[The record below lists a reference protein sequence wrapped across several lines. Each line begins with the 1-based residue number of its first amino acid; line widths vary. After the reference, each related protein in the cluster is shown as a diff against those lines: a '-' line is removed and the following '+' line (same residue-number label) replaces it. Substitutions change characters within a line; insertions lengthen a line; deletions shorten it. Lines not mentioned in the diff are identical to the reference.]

1 MLYYLYYKLYYLFLT
16 FILITQVNN
25 LYYDF
30 SHTET
35 FQITLSTFPQNSRS
49 YCVFVVFHSEF
60 TFSLWRLRRK
70 PWTHDSTK
78 ISLPQAYMTQHS
90 HDIICLTETF
100 LNSSIQSDD
109 DRITIGEYNLIKSDH
124 PSDLKKS
131 GSCIYYKEQ
140 VPLIL
145 R

>member
-1 MLYYLYYKLYYLFLT
+1 
-16 FILITQVNN
+16 
-25 LYYDF
+25 
-30 SHTET
+30 
-35 FQITLSTFPQNSRS
+35 
-49 YCVFVVFHSEF
+49 
-60 TFSLWRLRRK
+60 
-70 PWTHDSTK
+70 
-78 ISLPQAYMTQHS
+78 MTQHS
-90 HDIICLTETF
+90 YDIICLTETF

-124 PSDLKKS
+124 PSDSKKS